1 MCTKCKDDRCG
12 GMYLLHYKE
21 LKDRYKIMRKE
32 LLENKN
38 RKFILIVSTSS
49 GELFTKFYELHVIDN
64 VSNDEAGIFEN
75 RINSKV
81 ITCNVNYLVNLD
93 EAQIDIISLD
103 TSKLYK
109 QLENNT

>member
-12 GMYLLHYKE
+12 GMYLLHFKE
-21 LKDRYKIMRKE
+21 LKDKYKIMRKE

-38 RKFILIVSTSS
+38 RKFILIVSPSS

-93 EAQIDIISLD
+93 ETQIDIISLD